1 VQAASLKAHIA
12 SQSRPLSDT
21 LQLVVVSPLTRALE
35 TAVAAFGGDCPAAP
49 GAPLLMRAQ
58 EALPEQLR
66 VARPGVSALGA
77 PPFVACELCREH
89 LGVHPCDRRRALSY
103 YRAAYPAVDW
113 SLIEHEEDTLWD
125 AEVRETDEELALRAK
140 AFLRWLLARPEQHI
154 AVVTHSSWLS
164 IMFLNFTG
172 ACSAPAGESMKR
184 WFQNA
189 EVRAPICPPALG
201 WVCMPARADAGPP
214 AAHRG
219 AACLR
224 RAGAPRG
231 HGLHAQHRRS

>member
-1 VQAASLKAHIA
+1 MFAQAASLKAHIA
-12 SQSRPLSDT
+12 TQSRPLSDT

-58 EALPEQLR
+58 EALPELR
-66 VARPGVSALGA
+66 VARPGVSAQGA

-140 AFLRWLLARPEQHI
+140 AFLHWLLARPEQHI

-172 ACSAPAGESMKR
+172 ECSAPAGESMKR

-189 EVRAPICPPALG
+189 EVCAPKLPACPGL
-201 WVCMPARADAGPP
+201 
-214 AAHRG
+214 
-219 AACLR
+219 
-224 RAGAPRG
+224 
-231 HGLHAQHRRS
+231 GLHARPC